1 MAVIM
6 ISFSM
11 IDPEALEVI
20 VLFQKLRIV
29 SLSSVFFNS
38 VSCNIDNVDIKV
50 VGRLAK
56 IDFPRFE

>member
-1 MAVIM
+1 
-6 ISFSM
+6 M

-56 IDFPRFE
+56 LTFLDLSSYCLK